1 MNFLPKDTTMS
12 FNVSLYSIDAIVI
25 LDNQQNRIFTKYY
38 KPPHETPEND
48 LITNIKKQKQFEKDL
63 FKKTLKQNT
72 DIILFDNHTVV
83 YKEYADTIVYVIGG
97 LNESEVLLYNV
108 LQGLTGAFEII
119 LSSQLDKRSMLESYD
134 MLVLAIDE
142 TVDDGIILETD
153 ASAIAARVTN
163 PPTEDAVNI
172 KIDLSEKGL
181 LNAFNFAKK
190 NISERLQ
197 QGF

>member
-1 MNFLPKDTTMS
+1 MS
-12 FNVSLYSIDAIVI
+12 FNTSLYSIDAILI

-38 KPPHETPEND
+38 KAPHENAESD

-63 FKKTLKQNT
+63 FKKTFKQNT
-72 DIILFDNHTVV
+72 DIILFDHHTVV
-83 YKEYADTIVYVIGG
+83 YKEYSDSVIYVIGG
-97 LNESEVLLYNV
+97 LNENEVLLYNV

-119 LSSQLDKRSMLESYD
+119 LNSQLDKRSMLESYD
-134 MLVLAIDE
+134 MLVIAIDE

-153 ASAIAARVTN
+153 PSAIAARVTN

-181 LNAFNFAKK
+181 LSAFNFAKK

>member
-1 MNFLPKDTTMS
+1 MS
-12 FNVSLYSIDAIVI
+12 FNTSLYSIDAVLI

-38 KPPHETPEND
+38 KPPHENTENE
-48 LITNIKKQKQFEKDL
+48 LITNVKKQKQFEKDL
-63 FKKTLKQNT
+63 FKKTFKQNT
-72 DIILFDNHTVV
+72 DIILFNNYTVV
-83 YKEYADTIVYVIGG
+83 YKEYSDTIVYVIGG
-97 LNESEVLLYNV
+97 LNENEVLLYNV
-108 LQGLTGAFEII
+108 LQGLTGAIEII
-119 LSSQLDKRSMLESYD
+119 LGSQLDKRSMLESYD
-134 MLVLAIDE
+134 MLALAVDE

-153 ASAIAARVTN
+153 PNAIAARVTN

>member
-1 MNFLPKDTTMS
+1 MSHTTL
-12 FNVSLYSIDAIVI
+12 FAVSAVII
-25 LDNQQNRIFTKYY
+25 LDNLQNRLYAKYY
-38 KPPHETPEND
+38 KCPHQESESD
-48 LITNIKKQKQFEKDL
+48 LVTSQKKQKHFESEL
-63 FKKTLKQNT
+63 FKKTYKQNA

-83 YKEYADTIVYVIGG
+83 YKEYSDFIVYVIGG
-97 LNESEVLLYNV
+97 LDQNEVMLYNV
-108 LQGLTGAFEII
+108 LQGLTGAFETI
-119 LSSQLDKRSMLESYD
+119 LNSQMDKRSLLENYD
-134 MLVLAIDE
+134 MVVITIDE

-153 ASAIAARVTN
+153 ANAITARVTN
-163 PPTEDAVNI
+163 PPTEDVNNI

>member
-1 MNFLPKDTTMS
+1 MTS
-12 FNVSLYSIDAIVI
+12 NVSLYSIDAIII

-38 KPPHETPEND
+38 KAPHEAPEND

-63 FKKTLKQNT
+63 FKKTHKQNT
-72 DIILFDNHTVV
+72 DIILFENHTVV

-97 LNESEVLLYNV
+97 LNESEILLYNV

>member
-1 MNFLPKDTTMS
+1 MTSP
-12 FNVSLYSIDAIVI
+12 YAIDAILI

-38 KPPHETPEND
+38 KAPHETSESD
-48 LITNIKKQKQFEKDL
+48 LATNIKKQKQFEKDL
-63 FKKTLKQNT
+63 FKKTFKQNS
-72 DIILFDNHTVV
+72 DIILFENYTVV
-83 YKEYADTIVYVIGG
+83 YKEYSDSIIYVIGG
-97 LNESEVLLYNV
+97 LNENEVLLYNL

-119 LSSQLDKRSMLESYD
+119 LNSQVDKRSMLESYD
-134 MLVLAIDE
+134 MLVIAIDE

-153 ASAIAARVTN
+153 GSAIAGRVTN
-163 PPTEDAVNI
+163 PPTDDAVNI

-181 LNAFNFAKK
+181 LSAFNFAKK

>member
-1 MNFLPKDTTMS
+1 MNANT
-12 FNVSLYSIDAIVI
+12 SLYAVDAVLI

-38 KPPHETPEND
+38 KAPHQAAESE
-48 LITNIKKQKQFEKDL
+48 LITNPKKQKQFETDL
-63 FKKTLKQNT
+63 FKKTFKQNA
-72 DIILFDNHTVV
+72 DIILFDNHTVL
-83 YKEYADTIVYVIGG
+83 YKEYSDFVVYIIGD
-97 LNESEVLLYNV
+97 LEQNEVMLYNV

-119 LSSQLDKRSMLESYD
+119 LDSQLDKTSLLESYD
-134 MLVLAIDE
+134 MVVIAIDE
-142 TVDDGIILETD
+142 TIDDGIILETD
-153 ASAIAARVTN
+153 SAAIAARVTN

-181 LNAFNFAKK
+181 LSAFNFAKK